1 MRKRLL
7 TIISIGLILSLL
19 LISVGCSSSG
29 KTGTSGQKPDSSQ
42 TTTTDSEPSKPSTYI
57 TDKKIT
63 LTMLTGEWAGIQ
75 VGNDMPVYQ
84 ELERRTNIHL
94 EFQLLPLTNPLE
106 KFNLIMA
113 SNDLPDIVGWSN
125 TEAIL
130 KYAKQGAFI
139 PLQDLIKEH
148 APNIVKALDNPLPG
162 EPLPYKLNIWAE
174 LTADDGNIYTVPCIT
189 SSNAIGAVYA
199 IRTDWLEKLNLKVP
213 ETAEELYN
221 VLKAFKEQ
229 DPNGNGEADEI
240 PFISG
245 QGGKTNTILPVIN
258 AFDAHMGLYVDENT
272 NTIKYGPIEENYK
285 EGLAFLN
292 KLYKEGLLEQ
302 DYLTATRDQWLARA
316 TGNQAGFM
324 FVWPASGIGVATNG
338 LKKLNEEYRFE
349 PMAPLKSKSGKQYKD
364 TATAGN
370 YLVYRNCITVSNK
383 YPVETMKLFDYC
395 FSEEGL
401 RLAMYGIEGV
411 HYTMVNGKPVYTD
424 LILNNPEGL
433 DPELARIKDGIF
445 WTCLPYQIG
454 WDCNFQAM
462 QNSPWVTKSWE
473 LYREPGMVE
482 APMPALKFT
491 DEEFSRRSQII
502 TEIDTYKDPMIDKFI
517 MGVEPLEKFDE
528 FVENIKKAGLD
539 ELLKIQN
546 DAYKRYLEFAK

>member
-1 MRKRLL
+1 
-7 TIISIGLILSLL
+7 
-19 LISVGCSSSG
+19 
-29 KTGTSGQKPDSSQ
+29 
-42 TTTTDSEPSKPSTYI
+42 
-57 TDKKIT
+57 
-63 LTMLTGEWAGIQ
+63 
-75 VGNDMPVYQ
+75 
-84 ELERRTNIHL
+84 
-94 EFQLLPLTNPLE
+94 
-106 KFNLIMA
+106 MA
-113 SNDLPDIVGWSN
+113 SNDLPDIVGWTN

-130 KYAKQGAFI
+130 KYAKQGAFL
-139 PLQDLIKEH
+139 PLQDLIREH
-148 APNIVKALDNPLPG
+148 APNIVKALDNPLPNDK
-162 EPLPYKLNIWAE
+162 LPYKLNIWAE

-240 PFISG
+240 PFIAG
-245 QGGKTNTILPVIN
+245 AGGKTNTILPVIN
-258 AFDAHMGLYVDENT
+258 AFDAHMGLYVDSQT

-324 FVWPASGIGVATNG
+324 FVWPAGGIGVATNG
-338 LKKLNEEYRFE
+338 LKKLSEEYRFE
-349 PMAPLKSKSGKQYKD
+349 PIPPLKSKSGKQYKD

-370 YLVYRNCITVSNK
+370 YLIYRNSITVSNK
-383 YPVETMKLFDYC
+383 YPVETMKLFNYC

-411 HYTMVNGKPVYTD
+411 HHTIVNGKPVYTD
-424 LILNNPEGL
+424 LILKNPEGL
-433 DPELARIKDGIF
+433 DPELARIKDGIY

-454 WDCNFQAM
+454 WDSNFQAM
-462 QNSPWVTKSWE
+462 QNAPWVTKSWE

-517 MGVEPLEKFDE
+517 MGVEPLDKFDE
-528 FVENIKKAGLD
+528 FVENIKRAGLD